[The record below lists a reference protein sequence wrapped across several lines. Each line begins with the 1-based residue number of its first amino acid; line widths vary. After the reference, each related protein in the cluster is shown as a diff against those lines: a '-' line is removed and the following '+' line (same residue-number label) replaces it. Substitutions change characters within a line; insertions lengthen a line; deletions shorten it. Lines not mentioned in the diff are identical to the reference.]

1 MRRPEAEAFTCG
13 SGDEFPGPEV
23 TTRAWEGQRR
33 MLRGTPSTG
42 PFVGTCTRAEGKVTS
57 RTRISYDA
65 RHPAAGLVKQPIE
78 NKTEN

>member
-1 MRRPEAEAFTCG
+1 
-13 SGDEFPGPEV
+13 
-23 TTRAWEGQRR
+23 
-33 MLRGTPSTG
+33 
-42 PFVGTCTRAEGKVTS
+42 VTS